1 MSLGLGL
8 GVKSFMPL
16 AVLSFCF
23 GLALEVVSS
32 QCLAVMPVTC

>member
-8 GVKSFMPL
+8 GMKSFIPF

-23 GLALEVVSS
+23 GLAFEVVSS
-32 QCLAVMPVTC
+32 QHPDVMPVTC